1 MEILKFFKI
10 IFLSLCFCNI
20 LSSQL
25 VVSPDTSENVSEQ
38 DLELLQKESAVSEK
52 IQDKLQSLLS
62 NYFDKNTFVINVKSH
77 LERIKIK
84 DTSKQTQPTE
94 ELVLPGLPSPLKEE
108 AEQNKYLDQI
118 VAESF
123 IFTDKFKIKNIEIV
137 VLLDQ
142 EKISPTEEEFIKTL
156 IDNSAMINKL
166 RGDEVIIK
174 RITFPPPL
182 DVRSAVGKV
191 KEENKMPD
199 WVKEI
204 YPYIY
209 YGTIILLS
217 LLFIIILLQV
227 ISIIKTK
234 HEKEL
239 RKLETTYTL
248 GTQSRS
254 LAQLPEQRVLPSAQQ
269 EISSLPPSPTAIQDR
284 KDLFYELRQLMVTTL
299 VGNPEDS
306 SEIFKNW
313 INTEGDNGIY
323 QIASFLKATDPKL
336 LELLSEYFTND
347 VVSKI
352 EFAMNQIVS
361 MDTESVIEI
370 FKKFREEFQKGQ
382 VLKSNKYSSTT
393 DLFHFLRQLE
403 PHQIFHIIKDEPPG
417 IIAIVLAQ
425 LNPELANNVLLE
437 LPENKRNEIIIEM
450 GKIKKIPVT
459 AYREI
464 AERLTKKAL
473 QVEKIKYVTT
483 DGVEALIKLLEESS
497 PEVEEQILASIT
509 AQDVNL
515 ANEIRKMYVTF
526 SELPV
531 LPDKVLAE
539 ILRGVDREII
549 TKALIDAEPAVKQ
562 KIIANLPPRLRIIVE
577 DTVKTLE
584 EEGGVPLEEIHSAR
598 KTITRRIRE
607 LIRTGKL
614 DIRKYVG

>member
-1 MEILKFFKI
+1 MEVLKFFNI
-10 IFLSLCFCNI
+10 IFVIFFSFCCS

-25 VVSPDTSENVSEQ
+25 VVSPESVSEDVTEQ
-38 DLELLQKESAVSEK
+38 DLELLQKESAISEK

-62 NYFDKNTFVINVKSH
+62 NYFDKNTFVINVKVH

-84 DTSKQTQPTE
+84 DTSKQVQPVE
-94 ELVLPGLPSPLKEE
+94 ELILPGLPSPVKEE
-108 AEQNKYLDQI
+108 I
-118 VAESF
+118 VSGQTSAESF

-142 EKISPTEEEFIKTL
+142 EKISPTDEEFIKTL
-156 IDNSAMINKL
+156 IYNTAMMNKL

-182 DVRSAVGKV
+182 DIRTAVAKL
-191 KEENKMPD
+191 KEEGKMPD

-227 ISIIKTK
+227 INIIKTK
-234 HEKEL
+234 HEKEI
-239 RKLETTYTL
+239 RKIETTYSQL
-248 GTQSRS
+248 GTLPRGS
-254 LAQLPEQRVLPSAQQ
+254 LSQLPEQKVLPSVQQ
-269 EISSLPPSPTAIQDR
+269 EISSLPPSPGTLQER

-313 INTEGDNGIY
+313 INTEGDNAIY
-323 QIASFLKATDPKL
+323 QIAMFLKATDPKL
-336 LELLSEYFTND
+336 LELLSDYLTND
-347 VVSKI
+347 TLSKI

-370 FKKFREEFQKGQ
+370 FKKFREEFQKEQ
-382 VLKSNKYSSTT
+382 ILKSNKYSSTA

-425 LNPELANNVLLE
+425 LNPELANSVLLE
-437 LPENKRNEIIIEM
+437 LPDNKRNEIILEM

-483 DGVEALIKLLEESS
+483 DGIEALIKLLEESS
-497 PEVEEQILASIT
+497 PEVEEQILSSIS

-515 ANEIRKMYVTF
+515 ANEIRKMYITF
-526 SELPV
+526 SELTI
-531 LPDKVLAE
+531 LPDKILAE
-539 ILRGVDREII
+539 ILRGIDREVVAR
-549 TKALIDAEPAVKQ
+549 ALVGAESSVKQ
-562 KIIANLPPRLRIIVE
+562 KIISNLPPRLRIIIE

-584 EEGGVPLEEIHSAR
+584 EEGGVSLEEIHSAR
-598 KTITRRIRE
+598 KTITRKIRE
-607 LIRTGKL
+607 LIRSGKL
-614 DIRKYVG
+614 DIKRYI